1 MSELKKE
8 NYPQLVSQKFKA
20 LPQGFGCK
28 LTHSSRELG
37 WSGLL
42 VQKTKSLPHGVSQF
56 LFNHLMVSS
65 IATGQFNMR
74 LPGTERLLCGPS
86 DVLLVTPQVAHQGEV
101 VSPMTCSLVFLDESI
116 LSEIPQFRGF
126 SQCQE
131 LPPVLATKDA
141 TVRHFISMLADQ
153 VVNEGSYGKL
163 YSESL
168 GTALAAYIV
177 HNYLTPNFQSGRKQG
192 LIRRQLDEIDE
203 YIASHMAANVQ
214 LQDLA
219 NVCGM
224 SRYHFLRLFKESVGV
239 PPHRYLMRW
248 RIAQAKKLLSD
259 QSLAIAEIALSVGFS
274 NQSHFTQTF
283 RKVAGMSPLKYRHGI
298 SEEC

>member
-1 MSELKKE
+1 MSDPKE
-8 NYPQLVSQKFKA
+8 ENWAQLVSQNFTTIA
-20 LPQGFGCK
+20 QGFGCK

-42 VQKTKSLPHGVSQF
+42 VQKTKSVPQGVSQCS
-56 LFNHLMVSS
+56 FNHLMVASTAS
-65 IATGQFNMR
+65 GQFKVGI
-74 LPGTERLLCGPS
+74 PGSERLLCGPS
-86 DVLLVTPQVAHQGEV
+86 DVLIVTPQVAHQGEV

-126 SQCQE
+126 SQCKE
-131 LPPVLATKDA
+131 LPPALATKDA
-141 TVRHFISMLADQ
+141 TIRHFISMLADQ

-168 GTALAAYIV
+168 GAALAAYIV
-177 HNYLTPNFQSGRKQG
+177 HNYLTPSPQSGRKQG

-203 YIASHMAANVQ
+203 YISSHIAANVQ

-224 SRYHFLRLFKESVGV
+224 SRYHFLRLFKESTGV
-239 PPHRYLMRW
+239 PPHRYLLHW
-248 RIAQAKKLLSD
+248 RIAQAKEMLSD
-259 QSLAIAEIALSVGFS
+259 PSRAIAEIALSVGFS
-274 NQSHFTQTF
+274 SQSHFTQTF
-283 RKVAGMSPLKYRHGI
+283 RKVAGMSPLKYRRGK
-298 SEEC
+298 S